1 VFLEICAVTSP
12 SASAFDIRYLDI
24 ISSRD
29 TSIHRLD
36 PRAKL
41 LTTLAYIVVVASFD
55 KYTVTGL
62 VPFVIYPVVLVAL
75 GDLPVAYLLRK
86 VMLAAPFAVFV
97 GMFNPVFDREV
108 LLHWGPVP
116 ISGGWVSFLSI
127 MLRFTLTV
135 ASALLLVATTGFH
148 GVCLALDK
156 LGAPRAFVV
165 QLLFLY
171 RYLFLLGDEATRL
184 TRARALRSFEGRG
197 LGMRVFSSLA
207 GQLLL
212 RTLDR
217 ARRIHLAMLCR
228 GFDGEIRHGGS
239 LRFSRWD
246 LAYTVGWSG
255 LFALLRVYDVPQLA
269 GRLVMGLA
277 R

>member
-1 VFLEICAVTSP
+1 VASP
-12 SASAFDIRYLDI
+12 GASALDIRYLDI

-41 LTTLAYIVVVASFD
+41 LTTLAYIVAVASFD

-62 VPFVIYPVVLVAL
+62 VPFVIYPVVLIAL

-86 VMLAAPFAVFV
+86 VMLAAPFAFFI
-97 GMFNPVFDREV
+97 GIFNPFFDQEV
-108 LLHWGPVP
+108 LLQLGPVP

-135 ASALLLVATTGFH
+135 ASALLLVATTGLN

-156 LGAPRAFVV
+156 LGAPKAFVV

-171 RYLFLLGDEATRL
+171 RYLFVLGDEAIRL

-197 LGMRVFSSLA
+197 MGIRVFSSLA

-228 GFDGEIRHGGS
+228 GFDGEVRQAGS
-239 LRFSRWD
+239 LRFSKGD

-255 LFALLRVYDVPQLA
+255 LFALLRVYDIPQLA
-269 GRLVMGLA
+269 GSVVMGLA
-277 R
+277 G

>member
-1 VFLEICAVTSP
+1 MGSP
-12 SASAFDIRYLDI
+12 DASALDIRHLDI
-24 ISSRD
+24 MSSRD
-29 TSIHRLD
+29 TSIYRLD

-41 LTTLAYIVVVASFD
+41 LTTLAYIVAVASFD

-62 VPFVIYPVVLVAL
+62 VPFVIYPVVVIAL

-86 VMLAAPFAVFV
+86 VVLAAPFAFFV
-97 GMFNPVFDREV
+97 GIFNPLFDQEV
-108 LLHWGPVP
+108 LLQLGPVP

-135 ASALLLVATTGFH
+135 TSALLLVATTGFN
-148 GVCLALDK
+148 GVCLALEK
-156 LGAPRAFVV
+156 LGAPKAFVV

-171 RYLFLLGDEATRL
+171 RYLFVLGDEASRL
-184 TRARALRSFEGRG
+184 TRARSLRSFEGRG
-197 LGMRVFSSLA
+197 MGIRVFSSLA

-228 GFDGEIRHGGS
+228 GFDGEVRQARS
-239 LRFSRWD
+239 LKFSKGD
-246 LAYTVGWSG
+246 LAYTAGWSA
-255 LFALLRVYDVPQLA
+255 LFALLRVYDIPQLA
-269 GRLVMGLA
+269 GSVVMGLEG
-277 R
+277 

>member
-1 VFLEICAVTSP
+1 LETFAVASP
-12 SASAFDIRYLDI
+12 GASALDIRYLDI

-41 LTTLAYIVVVASFD
+41 LTTLAYIVAVASFD

-62 VPFVIYPVVLVAL
+62 VPFVIYPVVLIAL

-86 VMLAAPFAVFV
+86 VMLAAPFAFFI
-97 GMFNPVFDREV
+97 GIFNPFFDQEV
-108 LLHWGPVP
+108 LLQLGPVP

-135 ASALLLVATTGFH
+135 ASALLLVATTGLN

-156 LGAPRAFVV
+156 LGAPKAFVV

-171 RYLFLLGDEATRL
+171 RYLFVLGDEAIRL

-197 LGMRVFSSLA
+197 MGIRVFSSLA

-228 GFDGEIRHGGS
+228 GFDGEVRQAGS
-239 LRFSRWD
+239 LRFSKGD

-255 LFALLRVYDVPQLA
+255 LFALLRVYDIPQLA
-269 GRLVMGLA
+269 GSVVMGLA
-277 R
+277 G